1 MYGESLSCLSENH
14 SHCSFVCFFS
24 KKAIFIANSTFTDID
39 DCVHITP
46 NKEPMFKFAII
57 YEHHDIYIY
66 VRLHTCEEWAF
77 MLFIYVYAR
86 QTLKSILEEKF
97 LLN

>member
-1 MYGESLSCLSENH
+1 MEKVCPVCQKITVIVHLS
-14 SHCSFVCFFS
+14 VFS
-24 KKAIFIANSTFTDID
+24 QRKLFLLQTVHFTDID

-46 NKEPMFKFAII
+46 NKERMFKFAII

-66 VRLHTCEEWAF
+66 VRLHTCQEWAF

-86 QTLKSILEEKF
+86 QTLR
-97 LLN
+97 